1 MSVSDFA
8 IFQDSGRRHLR
19 FVLGVFGP
27 SKMTYMSVSI
37 IVKNLVSIDAVISI
51 IWTL

>member
-27 SKMTYMSVSI
+27 SKMTYI